1 VTLLQIVERE
11 RRRALRLLRAS
22 VSARAAAA
30 LVAVLSVGA
39 LALGGS
45 RWITLPRLVP
55 FAVWVGGLALAAWI
69 VRRGARAYRNDASP
83 TAIATAVERE
93 QALRRGSLRG
103 LVELA
108 DNHSAFVHRASDRLA
123 ARLAPLPSPLAPTLE
138 RALLRGALRGAAV
151 TVPAVLIGTL
161 VAARA
166 GDGWRALAHPVD
178 AWRGALLAPIAMVD
192 VPTRLLRGSSF
203 ALTIRAEGRR
213 TVVLRRRSTG
223 NAWVET
229 PLTLTAGTV
238 TTELGPLDADV
249 TLVASDGRAASDT
262 AVIRVVD
269 RPFLGDVSVR
279 MTFPGYLKRSPET
292 VPANA
297 MLRLPAGTALE
308 IQGHASEPLAA
319 VTLSR
324 GRDSL
329 RLAPDGRRF
338 SGRFVPTESGS
349 WEWSARGRTT
359 QIADVPPPLS
369 IEVVPDSAP
378 VAEIL
383 APMADSLVEPDG
395 RVAVELLA
403 SDDHALESVVLRISR
418 VDAAGRVETPTAQA
432 LGGAGLAD
440 WAGSFTLDLARFR
453 LGAGEAVR
461 LQVVAFDA
469 SPKRMQGASREL
481 TLKVPATEEQRLAA
495 RAAADSAAAR
505 VAALSKAVAELQ
517 QRTEQAANQRVAQ
530 AAGQQPMEF
539 EKAQQAQALAQ
550 QQKEMAQRVQQM
562 SQAARDIEKRLRE
575 AGALDTSLARQLQQ
589 AQDLM
594 RQALTPEMLE
604 ALKKLDNSS
613 QQLAGEQARQ
623 SLAELAEQQKRMREA
638 LEKSAEILKRAA
650 LEGAMQTLK
659 DEATELAKQQRE
671 RGDSGRAATADELKR
686 LEQRTQQ
693 LSKDLEALRDRL
705 EKARADTAAKQAGAA
720 LDEARRAARALDE
733 ALQNRGQQPG
743 QQGQQQA
750 QQQQQMGAQG
760 QQGGAQ
766 QGGQQ
771 RQSGQQGQQQA
782 GAQGQQQAG
791 AQGQQQAGAQG
802 QQQAGAQG
810 QQGGQQGQG
819 AAGAD
824 QAADALQRAAQA
836 LAEGRKAQVAEWKNE
851 VTGEIDRSLQEMLQL
866 ARQQDELA
874 AKARRDPNATTLRS
888 EQGAIEQGVQKAA
901 ERLADEARRS
911 ALVSQGSQRAMSEA
925 QQRVSQAAR
934 EAGDP
939 RTMAQAPSTMAD
951 AAVALRL
958 VASALARDRER
969 ANTSQSASG
978 LPELLA
984 QLQQLAQQQ
993 GGLNGQMQSLLQL
1006 AQQQARSGEGLGD
1019 VREQARQLSRSQREV
1034 AQQLAEVGDADQSG
1048 RAAELAREA
1057 RQLAQALEQGAVDPA
1072 VLERQQRLF
1081 RRMLD
1086 AGRTLEND
1094 KQDESAKRESRP
1106 GDQSNPFL
1114 PPDGPAGG
1122 RSALKYRVPD
1132 WSELRGLSPE
1142 ERRLVIDY
1150 FRRLNGGERP

>member
-1 VTLLQIVERE
+1 V
-11 RRRALRLLRAS
+11 
-22 VSARAAAA
+22 
-30 LVAVLSVGA
+30 
-39 LALGGS
+39 
-45 RWITLPRLVP
+45 
-55 FAVWVGGLALAAWI
+55 
-69 VRRGARAYRNDASP
+69 
-83 TAIATAVERE
+83 
-93 QALRRGSLRG
+93 
-103 LVELA
+103 
-108 DNHSAFVHRASDRLA
+108 
-123 ARLAPLPSPLAPTLE
+123 
-138 RALLRGALRGAAV
+138 
-151 TVPAVLIGTL
+151 GTL
-161 VAARA
+161 VAARS

-178 AWRGALLAPIAMVD
+178 AWRGALLGSITLAD
-192 VPTRLLRGSSF
+192 VPTRVLRGSSVT
-203 ALTIRAEGRR
+203 LTVRAEGRR
-213 TVVLRRRSTG
+213 TVTLRRRSTG

-229 PLTLTAGTV
+229 PLALTVGAV

-249 TLVASDGRAASDT
+249 TLVASDGRATSDT

-279 MTFPGYLKRSPET
+279 MTFPGYLKRAPET
-292 VPANA
+292 VPADA
-297 MLRLPAGTALE
+297 LLRLPAGTTLD
-308 IQGHASEPLAA
+308 IQGYASEPLAA

-324 GRDSL
+324 GRDTL

-338 SGRFVPTESGS
+338 SGRFVPGESGS
-349 WEWSARGRTT
+349 WEWSARGLTT

-369 IEVVPDSAP
+369 VEVVPDSAP

-395 RVAVELLA
+395 KVAVELLA
-403 SDDHALESVVLRISR
+403 SDDHALESVVLRMSR
-418 VDAAGRVETPTAQA
+418 VDAAGRVDAPTMLP

-440 WAGSFTLDLARFR
+440 WAGSLTLDLARFR
-453 LGAGEAVR
+453 LGVGEAVR
-461 LQVVAFDA
+461 LQLVAFDA
-469 SPKRMQGASREL
+469 SPRRMQGASREV

-517 QRTEQAANQRVAQ
+517 QRTEQAASQRAAQ
-530 AAGQQPMEF
+530 DGKAAGQRPMEF

-562 SQAARDIEKRLRE
+562 SQAARDIEKRLRD

-604 ALKKLDNSS
+604 ALRKLDNSS

-650 LEGAMQTLK
+650 LEGAMQTLR
-659 DEATELAKQQRE
+659 DEANELAKQQRA
-671 RGDSGRAATADELKR
+671 RGDSGQRATTDELKR

-693 LSKDLEALRDRL
+693 LSRDLESLRDRL
-705 EKARADTAAKQAGAA
+705 EKARADTAAKQASAA
-720 LDEARRAARALDE
+720 LDEAQRAARALDQ
-733 ALQNRGQQPG
+733 ALQNRGEQPG
-743 QQGQQQA
+743 QQA
-750 QQQQQMGAQG
+750 QQGQPQQMGAQG

-766 QGGQQ
+766 QQSGQP
-771 RQSGQQGQQQA
+771 RQGGQQGQQQ
-782 GAQGQQQAG
+782 GSAQGQQQAG
-791 AQGQQQAGAQG
+791 AQGQQQAGGQG
-802 QQQAGAQG
+802 QPQAGAQG
-810 QQGGQQGQG
+810 QQSGGGQPQQGGQPQRGQG
-819 AAGAD
+819 TGGAD

-836 LAEGRKAQVAEWKNE
+836 LAEGRKAQVEEWKNE

-866 ARQQDELA
+866 ARQQDDLA
-874 AKARRDPNATTLRS
+874 AKARRDPNAPTLRS

-911 ALVSQGSQRAMSEA
+911 ALVSQGSQRAMAEA

-939 RTMAQAPSTMAD
+939 RTMAQAPGSMAD

-1006 AQQQARSGEGLGD
+1006 AQQQARAGEGLGD
-1019 VREQARQLSRSQREV
+1019 VREQARQLSRAQRQV

-1057 RQLAQALEQGAVDPA
+1057 RQLAQALEQGAIDPA

-1094 KQDESAKRESRP
+1094 RQDESAKRESRP

-1114 PPDGPAGG
+1114 PPNGPAAG
-1122 RSALKYRVPD
+1122 RAALKYRVPD

-1150 FRRLNGGERP
+1150 FRRLNGGDRP